1 MGQFVCIC
9 AWTLWKASNVSLCN
23 VFFFFKCCA
32 LQPITDISV
41 VHVNA
46 MANQRCLSE
55 SESTQ
60 NARYPWC

>member
-1 MGQFVCIC
+1 
-9 AWTLWKASNVSLCN
+9 
-23 VFFFFKCCA
+23 